1 MSSDK
6 GMSAFFTLGIL
17 TNTEIIRDKQC
28 GFIMYAELY
37 IIKCPSLSIYLRSV
51 LGWPDGSVG

>member
-17 TNTEIIRDKQC
+17 TNTEIIRDKQ
-28 GFIMYAELY
+28 LD
-37 IIKCPSLSIYLRSV
+37 KCKLI
-51 LGWPDGSVG
+51 